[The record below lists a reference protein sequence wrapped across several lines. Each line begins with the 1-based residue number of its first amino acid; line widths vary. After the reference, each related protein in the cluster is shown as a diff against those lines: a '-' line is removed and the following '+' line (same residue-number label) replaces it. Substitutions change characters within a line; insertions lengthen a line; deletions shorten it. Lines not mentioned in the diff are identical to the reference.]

1 MTRSKLTLATALVL
15 AAAAGTTAALAHG
28 PDGMKPGGM
37 MMPGGDH
44 RARMEQRFQEMDAD
58 KDGKVTAAEMQA
70 ARAARFAAI
79 DANGDGKLSV
89 EEMDDARKA
98 QRLERLQRM
107 VVWLDADGDGMLSAA
122 EYDPRKGRMMARMD
136 DNGDGAVSMEEM
148 RDAGKRFHHRSGGQE
163 GGARMGGGR
172 MGDCPMGGPK
182 N

>member
-1 MTRSKLTLATALVL
+1 MTRTKLTLATALVL

-28 PDGMKPGGM
+28 PDGMRM
-37 MMPGGDH
+37 GGDH
-44 RARMEQRFQEMDAD
+44 GARMEQRFQEMDAD

-70 ARAARFAAI
+70 GHAARFAAT

-107 VVWLDADGDGMLSAA
+107 VVWLDTDGDGMLSAA

-136 DNGDGAVSMEEM
+136 ENDDGALSMEEM
-148 RDAGKRFHHRSGGQE
+148 RDAGKRFHHRFGGQQ
-163 GGARMGGGR
+163 GGPRMGDGQQCGGR
-172 MGDCPMGGPK
+172 MGDGPMGAPK